1 MTNLDGSAIQSIA
14 GLTRAGTN
22 PIPLDPGTIYLV
34 HHSDG
39 STRLVDL
46 TDDKYLDM
54 PRRKRGQYAVT
65 DVAGFAHYFEKHSD
79 PATELYADRRRL
91 TVTAVLDAH
100 LINGPRWE
108 QHTLE
113 MKLQYSEAMAAWMQI
128 NNQLMS
134 QGEFAEHIEEWRQ
147 TIQEPAAA
155 EVYELVQSFHATTKV
170 DFKSGLVLATGQR
183 QLVYTENIQAAGG
196 TKGNLTIPEKLQLA
210 VPVFRRAEVADS
222 VTARLRYQIRE
233 GQLSM
238 GVKLTAVEE
247 VIDGAFDAVIRQI
260 GEATGMTVVYSG

>member
-1 MTNLDGSAIQSIA
+1 MTNLDNSAIESIA
-14 GLTRAGTN
+14 GLTRAGTD
-22 PIPLDPGTIYLV
+22 PIPLEPGTIYSV
-34 HHSDG
+34 HHNDG
-39 STRLVDL
+39 SARLIDL
-46 TDDKYLDM
+46 TDDKYLDT
-54 PRRKRGQYAVT
+54 PRRKRGAYSVT
-65 DVAGFAHYFEKHSD
+65 DVAGFSHYYTKHSD
-79 PATELYADRRRL
+79 PGTELYADRRRL

-100 LINGPRWE
+100 LTNGPRWE

-113 MKLQYSEAMAAWMQI
+113 MKLQYSEAMAAWMQV
-128 NNQLMS
+128 NNRLMS
-134 QGEFAEHIEEWRQ
+134 QEEFAEHIEEWRH

-183 QLVYTENIQAAGG
+183 QLVYTENTTAAGG
-196 TKGNLTIPEKLQLA
+196 AKGNLTIPETLRLA

-222 VTARLRYQIRE
+222 VIARLRYQIRE

-247 VIDGAFDAVIRQI
+247 VIDGAFDAVVRQVN
-260 GEATGMTVVYSG
+260 EATGMTVVYSG